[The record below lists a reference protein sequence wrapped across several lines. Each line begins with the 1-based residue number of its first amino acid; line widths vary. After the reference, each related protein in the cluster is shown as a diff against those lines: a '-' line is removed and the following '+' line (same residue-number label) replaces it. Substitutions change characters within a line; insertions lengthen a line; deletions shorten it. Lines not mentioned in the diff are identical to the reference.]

1 MKRVWFAACFLIGSL
16 FYSTLAPAQN
26 AEPGTLLQQMN
37 SAVRSLNYEIS
48 FINITLQGFESV
60 RYRHAVV
67 NNRSLAQLLFMDG
80 PRREIVQRGD
90 EISYF
95 DPGFEPFTLSSD
107 HIVDS
112 LPSLVFADFQKLSSY
127 YDFIPADGRVRIA
140 DRLASGVRI
149 ISRDGTRYSY
159 MVWIDAESKL
169 PLRIDLQDRN
179 GDKRLEQFLTTSL
192 IVDDDVVNVM
202 RLLEGIK
209 LPPVLSTP
217 AVEKGDFTWEPEWL
231 PAGMTALSHDK
242 RVLPGSSI
250 PIETRLYS
258 DGLFSFSIN
267 ISPSSG
273 VSEEQS
279 LLTGRRSIHTVMK
292 GNREITVVG
301 DIPPSTAKRV
311 ADSILFKAQ
320 P

>member
-1 MKRVWFAACFLIGSL
+1 MKRAWSAACFLIGSL
-16 FYSTLAPAQN
+16 FYSTFAPAQN
-26 AEPGTLLQQMN
+26 AEPGALLQQMN

-80 PRREIVQRGD
+80 PRREIVLRGN
-90 EISYF
+90 EVSYF
-95 DPGFEPFTLSSD
+95 DPGFEPFTLTSD

-112 LPSLVFADFQKLSSY
+112 LPSLVFADFQKLSPY

-140 DRLASGVRI
+140 DRLASGIRV

-192 IVDDDVVNVM
+192 IVDDDVVSVM
-202 RLLEGIK
+202 RPLEGIK
-209 LPPVLSTP
+209 LPPVLPTP
-217 AVEKGDFTWEPEWL
+217 AADKSDFTWEPEWL
-231 PAGMTALSHDK
+231 PAGMKALSHSK
-242 RVLPGSSI
+242 KYCQARPFRSKLVSI
-250 PIETRLYS
+250 AMVYSVSPLTSARL
-258 DGLFSFSIN
+258 L
-267 ISPSSG
+267 
-273 VSEEQS
+273 
-279 LLTGRRSIHTVMK
+279 M
-292 GNREITVVG
+292 
-301 DIPPSTAKRV
+301 
-311 ADSILFKAQ
+311 
-320 P
+320 

>member
-1 MKRVWFAACFLIGSL
+1 MKRVWSAACFLIGSL
-16 FYSTLAPAQN
+16 FYSTFVPAQN
-26 AEPGTLLQQMN
+26 VEPGALLQQMN
-37 SAVRSLNYEIS
+37 SATRSLNYEIS

-67 NNRSLAQLLFMDG
+67 NNRALAQLLFMDG
-80 PRREIVQRGD
+80 PRREIVQRGN

-95 DPGFEPFTLSSD
+95 DPGFEPFTLTSD

-112 LPSLVFADFQKLSSY
+112 LPSLVFADFQKLSPY
-127 YDFIPADGRVRIA
+127 YDFVPADGRVRIA
-140 DRLASGVRI
+140 DRLASGIRV

-159 MVWIDAESKL
+159 TVWIDADSKL

-192 IVDDDVVNVM
+192 IVDDDLVSVM
-202 RLLEGIK
+202 RPLEGIK
-209 LPPVLSTP
+209 LPPALPTP
-217 AVEKGDFTWEPEWL
+217 AAEKSDFTWVPEWL
-231 PAGMTALSHDK
+231 PAGMKEQSHNK
-242 RVLPGSSI
+242 KVLPGSSI

-258 DGLFSFSIN
+258 DGLFSFSVN
-267 ISPSSG
+267 ISPSSD

-279 LLTGRRSIHTVMK
+279 VLTGRRSIHTVMK
-292 GNREITVVG
+292 DNREITVVG

-311 ADSILFKAQ
+311 ADSISMKAE

>member
-1 MKRVWFAACFLIGSL
+1 MKRVWSVTCLLMGSL
-16 FYSTLAPAQN
+16 LYSTVSPAQRV
-26 AEPGTLLQQMN
+26 EPGALLQQMN

-67 NNRSLAQLLFMDG
+67 NRRALAQLLFMDG
-80 PRREIVQRGD
+80 PRREIVQRGN
-90 EISYF
+90 EVSYF
-95 DPGFEPFTLSSD
+95 DPGFEPFTLTSD

-127 YDFIPADGRVRIA
+127 YDFVPADGRVRIA
-140 DRLASGVRI
+140 DRLASGVRV

-159 MVWIDAESKL
+159 MVWIDADSKL

-179 GDKRLEQFLTTSL
+179 GDRRLEQFLTTSL
-192 IVDDDVVNVM
+192 IIDDDVMEVM
-202 RLLEGIK
+202 RPLERIN
-209 LPPVLSTP
+209 LPPALPVP
-217 AVEKGDFTWEPEWL
+217 AIEHGDFNWMPEWL
-231 PAGMTALSHDK
+231 PSGMKEVSHNKKVLS
-242 RVLPGSSI
+242 GAAI

-267 ISPSSG
+267 VSPSSDAG
-273 VSEEQS
+273 GDQS
-279 LLTGRRSIHTVMK
+279 LLTGRRAIYTAMR

-301 DIPPSTAKRV
+301 DIPLATAKRV
-311 ADSILFKAQ
+311 ADSITLKAQ

>member
-1 MKRVWFAACFLIGSL
+1 MKRVWSAACFLIGSL
-16 FYSTLAPAQN
+16 FYSTFASAQN
-26 AEPGTLLQQMN
+26 VEPSALLQQMN
-37 SAVRSLNYEIS
+37 GATRSLSYEIS

-67 NNRSLAQLLFMDG
+67 NNRALAQLLFMDG
-80 PRREIVQRGD
+80 PRREIVQRGN
-90 EISYF
+90 EVSYF
-95 DPGFEPFTLSSD
+95 DPGFEPFTLTSD

-112 LPSLVFADFQKLSSY
+112 LPSLVFADFQKLSPY
-127 YDFIPADGRVRIA
+127 YDFVPADGRVRIA
-140 DRLASGVRI
+140 DRLASGIRV

-159 MVWIDAESKL
+159 TVWIDADSKL

-202 RLLEGIK
+202 RPLEGIK
-209 LPPVLSTP
+209 LPPALPTP
-217 AVEKGDFTWEPEWL
+217 AAEKGDFIWVPEWL
-231 PAGMTALSHDK
+231 PAGMKELSHNK
-242 RVLPGSSI
+242 KVLPGSSI

-267 ISPSSG
+267 ISPSSD

-279 LLTGRRSIHTVMK
+279 VLTGRRSIHTVMK

-311 ADSILFKAQ
+311 ADSIILKAQ

>member
-1 MKRVWFAACFLIGSL
+1 MKRVWSAACFLIGSL
-16 FYSTLAPAQN
+16 FYSTFAPAQN
-26 AEPGTLLQQMN
+26 VEPGALLQQMN

-67 NNRSLAQLLFMDG
+67 DNRSLAQLLFMDG
-80 PRREIVQRGD
+80 PRREIVLRGN
-90 EISYF
+90 EVSYF
-95 DPGFEPFTLSSD
+95 DPGFEPFTLTSD

-112 LPSLVFADFQKLSSY
+112 LPSLVFADFQKLSPY

-140 DRLASGVRI
+140 DRLASGVRV

-192 IVDDDVVNVM
+192 IVDDDVVSVM
-202 RLLEGIK
+202 RPLEGIK
-209 LPPVLSTP
+209 LPPVLPTP
-217 AVEKGDFTWEPEWL
+217 ASEKGDFTWEPEWL
-231 PAGMTALSHDK
+231 PAGMKELSHNK
-242 RVLPGSSI
+242 KVLPGSSI

-267 ISPSSG
+267 ISPSSD

-311 ADSILFKAQ
+311 ADSIILKGQ